1 MVNFVGNAFLTI
13 FQFLL
18 RVFNKALCCFRRR
31 RRLSCD
37 PVPLTNI
44 GVVPNVDND
53 SDVQMWNSWG
63 DTDGKG
69 PTMIT
74 TGKPIDP
81 VQQQI
86 EMYRQQRMALSQS
99 EKEEELKIDYFQ
111 DMAPKIIKQTK
122 MFLQPKENEDYINSK
137 HYSLAPDPVFNSSE
151 LGVWEDTQTWEDETE
166 QAWDMLREKKKI
178 EREERL
184 AKQQK
189 KLEKARSLQGGPG
202 QMRNNFCSFPE
213 RVVSYTPG

>member
-1 MVNFVGNAFLTI
+1 MFYIQTEIDVVAF
-13 FQFLL
+13 FQ
-18 RVFNKALCCFRRR
+18 
-31 RRLSCD
+31 
-37 PVPLTNI
+37 
-44 GVVPNVDND
+44 
-53 SDVQMWNSWG
+53 
-63 DTDGKG
+63 
-69 PTMIT
+69 
-74 TGKPIDP
+74 
-81 VQQQI
+81 
-86 EMYRQQRMALSQS
+86 
-99 EKEEELKIDYFQ
+99 
-111 DMAPKIIKQTK
+111 
-122 MFLQPKENEDYINSK
+122 
-137 HYSLAPDPVFNSSE
+137 SSE